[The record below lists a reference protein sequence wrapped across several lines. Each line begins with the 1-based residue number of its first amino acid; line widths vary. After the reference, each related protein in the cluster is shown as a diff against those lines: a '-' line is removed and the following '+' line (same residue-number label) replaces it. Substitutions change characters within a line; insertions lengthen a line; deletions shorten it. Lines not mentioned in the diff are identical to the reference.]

1 MEGTRFFDLVRW
13 GIAAQTLNNYISVE
27 KARFNFLATAQFT
40 QGRDEYIPIPQTE
53 INLVHGLYVQN
64 NGW

>member
-13 GIAAQTLNNYISVE
+13 GIAAQTLNDYISVE
-27 KARFNFLATAQFT
+27 KTRFNFLQNAAFT
-40 QGRDEYIPIPQTE
+40 KGRDEYLPIPQAE
-53 INLVHGLYVQN
+53 INLTHGLYVQN